1 MEVLTLFIKLILSA
15 LFAGILGYEREISQ
29 KPAGLR
35 TLMLVGVGSCL
46 FMLISIEA
54 AEGNTKADP
63 TRIAAQVVT
72 GIGFL
77 GAGAIIRAGGSVIGL
92 TTAAS
97 IWLVAAIGLA
107 VGAGM
112 YLTAVIATILGF
124 VILLVVERWFEER
137 IGSKGRG
144 KRKGDF

>member
-1 MEVLTLFIKLILSA
+1 MEVLILAIKLALSA
-15 LFAGILGYEREISQ
+15 LFAGILGYEREVSQ

-46 FMLISIEA
+46 FMLISVEA
-54 AEGNTKADP
+54 AEGNANADP

-112 YLTAVIATILGF
+112 YLTAVIATALGF
-124 VILLVVERWFEER
+124 IILLIIERYFEER
-137 IGSKGRG
+137 IGSKRSRRR
-144 KRKGDF
+144 KRDF